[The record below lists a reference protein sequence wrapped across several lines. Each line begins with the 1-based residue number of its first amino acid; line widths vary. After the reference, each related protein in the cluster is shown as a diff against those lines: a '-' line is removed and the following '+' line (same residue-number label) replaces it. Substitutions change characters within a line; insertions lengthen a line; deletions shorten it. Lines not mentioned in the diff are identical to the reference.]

1 MVEFKTGTIPTFK
14 DISSLAK
21 PQLPLQ
27 GLILQKNRNVRFN
40 SMMYC
45 KPSTEKVTVKK
56 LQSPEETIAE
66 TQEKLTTL
74 AQIYLSG
81 EFDFLGNIPKN

>member
-1 MVEFKTGTIPTFK
+1 
-14 DISSLAK
+14 
-21 PQLPLQ
+21 
-27 GLILQKNRNVRFN
+27 
-40 SMMYC
+40 MMYC